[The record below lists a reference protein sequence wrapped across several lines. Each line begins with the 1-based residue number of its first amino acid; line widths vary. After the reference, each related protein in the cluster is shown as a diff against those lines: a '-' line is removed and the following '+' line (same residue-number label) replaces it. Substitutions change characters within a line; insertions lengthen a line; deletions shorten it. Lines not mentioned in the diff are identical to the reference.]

1 MGFST
6 FGRHVVG
13 DFHGV
18 SGEVLNDR
26 KLLREILYEA
36 AKACGATVVA
46 ESFAQFEPQG
56 VTGVLVLAE
65 SHLSIHTYPEHGFC
79 AIDCYTCGTEV
90 DPQKAYNYLIK
101 KLRPQKAYRRGLE
114 RGQGEIKDLV
124 HKELRVVNS

>member
-56 VTGVLVLAE
+56 VTGVLVLAGE
-65 SHLSIHTYPEHGFC
+65 SSLYPHLS
-79 AIDCYTCGTEV
+79 
-90 DPQKAYNYLIK
+90 
-101 KLRPQKAYRRGLE
+101 
-114 RGQGEIKDLV
+114 
-124 HKELRVVNS
+124 